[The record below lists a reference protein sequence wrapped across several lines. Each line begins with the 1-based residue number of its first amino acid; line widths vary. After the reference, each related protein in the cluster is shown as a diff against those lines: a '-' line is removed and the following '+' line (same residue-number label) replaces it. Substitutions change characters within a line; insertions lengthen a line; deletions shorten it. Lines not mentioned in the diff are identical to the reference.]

1 MGDQIDLI
9 DATSQHIITAN
20 SFTKSIKILKY
31 TDDKKGCTE
40 ENEISYGV
48 GVEQN
53 RIDDSYMNLISFDPT
68 GTKFA
73 ASCYNYFESLS
84 FLIYDIGKRM
94 RVKVRL
100 NCPNSILSTTLQN
113 TLLSVIAK
121 EIKKRRILVLCAIM
135 RKLQKNEKRP
145 YRKKQ
150 YWVAPYLKDRP
161 EHSFYYVSIPKLTIE
176 NGVRFHNYFRM
187 SATQFEEL
195 LSIVGPL
202 LIKENVIREPI
213 QPKERLMITLRY
225 LASGDSMTSM
235 SYQYLVGVTTVCN
248 IIRETCEAIWS
259 NLCPLVLL
267 SVLLEGDWLEI
278 ANDFEELSNFIYCIG
293 AIDGKHVTIQC
304 PNNAGST
311 YYNYKHAHSVV
322 LMAIC
327 DARYIFRFVDIGA
340 YGRRSDGGIFGD
352 SAIGKN
358 FNANRMNEPKPSTVA
373 GGRILPYCL
382 VGDEAFPLKSYLL
395 RPYPAS
401 QWRLYRKPIIAFP
414 ENAKLMVQATV
425 CLHNWIRK
433 DDIDKNAYVSADMV
447 DEIHANDPNSFTSG
461 SWRRI
466 FEDGCAFR
474 NIGHC
479 GSNTSARNCIQMR
492 DEFCDYFCSEGE
504 VPWQN
509 NRHK

>member
-1 MGDQIDLI
+1 MKLTI
-9 DATSQHIITAN
+9 
-20 SFTKSIKILKY
+20 
-31 TDDKKGCTE
+31 
-40 ENEISYGV
+40 
-48 GVEQN
+48 
-53 RIDDSYMNLISFDPT
+53 
-68 GTKFA
+68 
-73 ASCYNYFESLS
+73 
-84 FLIYDIGKRM
+84 RM

-113 TLLSVIAK
+113 TLPSVIAK
-121 EIKKRRILVLCAIM
+121 EIKKRRILVLCAFM

-267 SVLLEGDWLEI
+267 SVLSEGDWLEI
-278 ANDFEELSNFIYCIG
+278 ANDFEELSNFIHCIG

-358 FNANRMNEPKPSTVA
+358 FNANRMNVPKPSAVA

-395 RPYPAS
+395 RPYPGKNGLTSEQDIFNYRLSRARRFIENTFGILAS

-433 DDIDKNAYVSADMV
+433 DDIDKNAYVSAGMV

-474 NIGHC
+474 DIGHC